1 MFSVF
6 NFQFSTFSFQLSVFN
21 SQRMSS
27 FFPNF
32 RTLFNPD
39 QFQGVGK
46 SKRYFEGW
54 YIKVVNADQTAA
66 FAIIP
71 GIAMDEEGHRQAFI
85 QVLDGKRQTAIYHR
99 FDFESFSYSEVE
111 FSISIENNFFTADHI
126 ELDLPGMSGRLR
138 CAGQKP

>member
-1 MFSVF
+1 
-6 NFQFSTFSFQLSVFN
+6 
-21 SQRMSS
+21 MSS

-54 YIKVVNADQTAA
+54 YFKVVNADQTAA

-85 QVLDGKRQTAIYHR
+85 QVLDGKK
-99 FDFESFSYSEVE
+99 
-111 FSISIENNFFTADHI
+111 ADSNI
-126 ELDLPGMSGRLR
+126 P
-138 CAGQKP
+138 QV